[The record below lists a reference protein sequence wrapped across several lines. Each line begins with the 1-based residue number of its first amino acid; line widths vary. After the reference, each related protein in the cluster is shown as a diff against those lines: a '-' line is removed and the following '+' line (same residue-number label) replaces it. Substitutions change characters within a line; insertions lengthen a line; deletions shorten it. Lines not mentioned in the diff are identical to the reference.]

1 MPVFINIKP
10 YLAELE
16 RNQTSKPQPE
26 RLKVPTLA
34 RIARHVGMNEKHF
47 LRIANNQIKKLD
59 LDALDKIIEFMRE
72 KGFITDV
79 ADLLIY
85 KPRDQIE

>member
-1 MPVFINIKP
+1 MPVFINLKP

-16 RNQTSKPQPE
+16 RNQTSKSQSE

-34 RIARHVGMNEKHF
+34 KIARQLGMNEKHF
-47 LRIANNQIKKLD
+47 LRIANNKIKRLDLEKLD
-59 LDALDKIIEFMRE
+59 GIIEFMRE
-72 KGFITDV
+72 QGFNTDV

>member
-16 RNQTSKPQPE
+16 RNQTSKPEPD

-34 RIARHVGMNEKHF
+34 DIARHLDMNEKHF
-47 LRIANNQIKKLD
+47 LRIANNKIKRLDLEKLD
-59 LDALDKIIEFMRE
+59 GIIEFMRE
-72 KGFITDV
+72 RGFNTDV
-79 ADLLIY
+79 PDLLIY